1 MSDFG
6 EDYYTEWGYMYC
18 WRLDPRTN
26 EVEIV
31 LEDNQDVT
39 VDLILTELDLKNMMC
54 EINKGK
60 DELWK
65 RGKQ

>member
-1 MSDFG
+1 
-6 EDYYTEWGYMYC
+6 MYC

-54 EINKGK
+54 EINKGS
-60 DELWK
+60 DELLK
-65 RGKQ
+65 RSNQ